1 MCDCGCDRCVF
12 AGLPCS
18 WSMRSKLVISQ
29 QEKLGLDV
37 LVHGEPER
45 NNMVQY
51 FSEQLAALK
60 EEGYELGVG
69 PGVWDIH
76 SPRVPAQLV

>member
-1 MCDCGCDRCVF
+1 MRLFVRSVCVCWPT
-12 AGLPCS
+12 LL
-18 WSMRSKLVISQ
+18 MVDEIKLVISQ
-29 QEKLGLDV
+29 QERLSLDV

-60 EEGYELGVG
+60 EEGYELSVG

>member
-1 MCDCGCDRCVF
+1 MRLWVRSVCVCWPT
-12 AGLPCS
+12 LL
-18 WSMRSKLVISQ
+18 MVDEVKLVISQ
-29 QEKLGLDV
+29 QEKL

>member
-1 MCDCGCDRCVF
+1 M
-12 AGLPCS
+12 
-18 WSMRSKLVISQ
+18 
-29 QEKLGLDV
+29 GLDV

-45 NNMVQY
+45 NDMVQY

-69 PGVWDIH
+69 PGVWDIY